1 MEYADNGT
9 HLFEEVFQR
18 TWKDKYNWLTLY
30 HEGIVHCDL
39 CWRTLWEISSGHPPF
54 RMEDEQYGNDLA
66 MGISK
71 DLREKVIPGTP
82 KDYVQVYTEYWD
94 CEPDKRQP

>member
-1 MEYADNGT
+1 
-9 HLFEEVFQR
+9 
-18 TWKDKYNWLTLY
+18 
-30 HEGIVHCDL
+30 
-39 CWRTLWEISSGHPPF
+39 
-54 RMEDEQYGNDLA
+54 MEDEQYGNDLA